1 MNEATEWARQG
12 MTEYLQYL
20 EDHSDPHFEH
30 PYLKP
35 TSLVVD
41 VGGYRGD
48 WTAKILHK
56 YGPFVTVF
64 EPISENVEVLKLRF
78 QNDYRVNVCPVA
90 LEDRHMLQEIW
101 VDVDRSSFFVEE
113 GSAAQKRETVLVED
127 IGTYPL
133 GGADLISLN
142 CEGSEYRILPR
153 MIQANI
159 VKLFKNI
166 QVQFHY
172 NIAGA
177 MELRDRIRQELFKTH
192 IEQYCFPFVWE
203 SWKRKY

>member
-1 MNEATEWARQG
+1 MQVEQIAIEGMEAYRN
-12 MTEYLQYL
+12 YIF
-20 EDHSDPHFEH
+20 DKPDPHFEH

-56 YGPFVTVF
+56 YGPFVAVF
-64 EPISENVEVLKLRF
+64 EPVPENVDILKLRF
-78 QNDYRVNVCPVA
+78 QNDYRVNICPVA
-90 LEDRHMLQEIW
+90 LGDHNERKDIFVDEDK
-101 VDVDRSSFFVEE
+101 SSFFVE
-113 GSAAQKRETVLVED
+113 GAARLRRESIMVED

-142 CEGSEYRILPR
+142 CEGSEYQILSR
-153 MIQANI
+153 LIQTKQIQN
-159 VKLFKNI
+159 FKNV

-172 NIAGA
+172 QYIAGA
-177 MELRDRIRQELFKTH
+177 LEMREKIRQELSKLFQET
-192 IEQYCFPFVWE
+192 YCFPFVWE
-203 SWKRKY
+203 SWRRKY

>member
-1 MNEATEWARQG
+1 MQLAQDG
-12 MTEYLQYL
+12 MESYRHYLV
-20 EDHSDPHFEH
+20 DHDDPHLTH

-41 VGGYRGD
+41 VGGYQGE
-48 WTAKILHK
+48 WTAVILRK
-56 YGPFVTVF
+56 YGPFVTIF
-64 EPISENVEVLKLRF
+64 EPIAKNVEVLKLRF
-78 QNDYRVNVCPVA
+78 QNDYRVNICPVA
-90 LEDRHMLQEIW
+90 LEDRHVLQDIYL
-101 VDVDRSSFFVEE
+101 DQDGSSFFKE
-113 GSAAQKRETVLVED
+113 AQQKETVLVED

-177 MELRDRIRQELFKTH
+177 MELRDRIRTELSKTH
-192 IEQYCFPFVWE
+192 EEQYCFPFVWE
-203 SWKRKY
+203 SWRRKW

>member
-1 MNEATEWARQG
+1 MEVKQLAEHG
-12 MTEYLQYL
+12 MTLYLKYVWDNDKDPAL
-20 EDHSDPHFEH
+20 DHPC
-30 PYLKP
+30 LKP

-48 WTAKILHK
+48 WTAKILRK

-64 EPISENVEVLKLRF
+64 EPIAENVEVLKLRF
-78 QNDYRVNVCPVA
+78 QNDYRVNICPVA
-90 LEDRHMLQEIW
+90 LEDRHMLQDIYI
-101 VDVDRSSFFVEE
+101 DQDGSSFFKET
-113 GSAAQKRETVLVED
+113 KKKETVLVED
-127 IGTYPL
+127 VGTYPL

-153 MIQANI
+153 MIQADI

-166 QVQFHY
+166 QIQFHY

-177 MELRDRIRQELFKTH
+177 MELRDRIRQELSKTH
-192 IEQYCFPFVWE
+192 EEQYCFPFVWE